1 MIIIN
6 QVAFKTYV
14 CIRGVCI
21 VLLTDGEEETGT
33 VYDEIRDTQE
43 DEFESEEQ
51 WRKQR
56 HEREMYL
63 KQMVRT
69 PAD

>member
-1 MIIIN
+1 MFAL
-6 QVAFKTYV
+6 QSV
-14 CIRGVCI
+14 CLI
-21 VLLTDGEEETGT
+21 LLTDGEEETET
-33 VYDEIRDTQE
+33 VYDELAGTQE

-63 KQMVRT
+63 KQMVRNCKE
-69 PAD
+69 